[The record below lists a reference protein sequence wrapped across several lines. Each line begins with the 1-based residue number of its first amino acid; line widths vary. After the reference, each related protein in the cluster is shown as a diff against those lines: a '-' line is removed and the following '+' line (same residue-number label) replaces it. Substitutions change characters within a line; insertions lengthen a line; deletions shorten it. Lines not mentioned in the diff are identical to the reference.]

1 MEQTHTTA
9 WRRVDK
15 EGLCFQKGRHAAEAA
30 LGLQRAAQATGAE
43 VTKREKMLGLVGL
56 SEALSEEP
64 TAGVGGVGGC
74 MECSDL
80 TDGPSLATS
89 EAEEHNA
96 DTQST
101 GGSGIPGSITLAL
114 GAVCLRALG

>member
-1 MEQTHTTA
+1 MEETHTTA

-15 EGLCFQKGRHAAEAA
+15 GGLCFQKGRHAAEAA

-43 VTKREKMLGLVGL
+43 VTKREKTLGLVACQKPLVRG
-56 SEALSEEP
+56 P
-64 TAGVGGVGGC
+64 WGC
-74 MECSDL
+74 LECSDL
-80 TDGPSLATS
+80 TDGPSLATP

-101 GGSGIPGSITLAL
+101 GGSGIPGAITLAL
-114 GAVCLRALG
+114 RAVCLRALG